1 MNVFPDIDPIPLPA
15 PVWLFKALHVLT
27 LALHFISVQMLVG
40 GLLLAVL
47 LNFLGGRS
55 KSANPNLHL
64 GAAAAIAKRLPIV
77 MTYVINLGVP
87 PLLFAQVLYGRALY
101 TSSVLIGAWWIAV
114 IPLLILCYWILY
126 RFAAGAEAG
135 RPVWWLGGAA
145 WVLAALI
152 ARIYST
158 NMTLMLRPEVWGG
171 MYSADAFGAGLPPT
185 DPVLMPRLLFMLLG
199 GIGVTGLW
207 LLWIGSRKSVD
218 AKLAGYLHIVG
229 GVLAVVGVAA
239 QGGMLWWLLSVVPA
253 TVRDGL
259 MGGTL
264 YQGALGAWGL
274 GAVLAV
280 LFGALAVVRRCP
292 VPVVGAWASPLVALI
307 LLGGWTL
314 FRDGM
319 RDLSLSA
326 KGFDVW
332 NRTIVTNWSV
342 VGLFVLVF
350 VVGLGAMGWLVSVV
364 ARARTQAEGGLS

>member
-1 MNVFPDIDPIPLPA
+1 
-15 PVWLFKALHVLT
+15 
-27 LALHFISVQMLVG
+27 
-40 GLLLAVL
+40 
-47 LNFLGGRS
+47 
-55 KSANPNLHL
+55 
-64 GAAAAIAKRLPIV
+64 
-77 MTYVINLGVP
+77 
-87 PLLFAQVLYGRALY
+87 
-101 TSSVLIGAWWIAV
+101 
-114 IPLLILCYWILY
+114 
-126 RFAAGAEAG
+126 
-135 RPVWWLGGAA
+135 
-145 WVLAALI
+145 
-152 ARIYST
+152 
-158 NMTLMLRPEVWGG
+158 

-342 VGLFVLVF
+342 VGLFILVF